1 MHKERGQFLCI
12 LHNIKNVDGWPWRFR
27 TTKFENE
34 LLLSKYYSTNYQS
47 LLLIT
52 LLIIIPITISPAIAC
67 KGLVKRPM
75 IIFGKC
81 HSKPKTIH
89 PKIRTF
95 IINPFDS
102 NSYPLV
108 PQIPP
113 NSLQYPKKFFLCI
126 IHCCTSLFLTPLLIQ
141 WIFFIHS
148 I

>member
-1 MHKERGQFLCI
+1 MCI
-12 LHNIKNVDGWPWRFR
+12 LTIQKNVDGWPWRFHAMN
-27 TTKFENE
+27 FENE
-34 LLLSKYYSTNYQS
+34 LSLSKYYSTNYQS
-47 LLLIT
+47 S
-52 LLIIIPITISPAIAC
+52 LLIILLTIIQITINPAITC
-67 KGLVKRPM
+67 KGFVKRPI

-81 HSKPKTIH
+81 HSKAKNIN
-89 PKIRTF
+89 PKIKILY

-108 PQIPP
+108 PQVPP

-126 IHCCTSLFLTPLLIQ
+126 IHCCASLFLTPLLIQ

>member
-1 MHKERGQFLCI
+1 MHFAQYQKCGRVALEI
-12 LHNIKNVDGWPWRFR
+12 SHYEIKIS
-27 TTKFENE
+27 T
-34 LLLSKYYSTNYQS
+34 LLSKYYSTNYQS

-67 KGLVKRPM
+67 KGLVKIPM

-81 HSKPKTIH
+81 HSKAKIIH
-89 PKIRTF
+89 PKMKILY

-141 WIFFIHS
+141 WIFFVHS
-148 I
+148 IQ

>member
-1 MHKERGQFLCI
+1 MCN
-12 LHNIKNVDGWPWRFR
+12 LHNIKNVDGRPWKFR

-34 LLLSKYYSTNYQS
+34 LLLSKYYSTNYQPFPFTM
-47 LLLIT
+47 LIT
-52 LLIIIPITISPAIAC
+52 IIQITISPAIAC
-67 KGLVKRPM
+67 KGLVNRPI

-81 HSKPKTIH
+81 HSKAKAIRPKM
-89 PKIRTF
+89 KILY

-108 PQIPP
+108 PQVPP
-113 NSLQYPKKFFLCI
+113 NSFQNSKKFLLCI
-126 IHCCTSLFLTPLLIQ
+126 IHCCASLFLTPLIIQ

>member
-1 MHKERGQFLCI
+1 MCI

-95 IINPFDS
+95 IINPFNS

-113 NSLQYPKKFFLCI
+113 NSLQNSKKFLFCI
-126 IHCCTSLFLTPLLIQ
+126 IHCCASLFLTPLLIQ
-141 WIFFIHS
+141 WIFFVHS
-148 I
+148 IQ

>member
-1 MHKERGQFLCI
+1 M
-12 LHNIKNVDGWPWRFR
+12 
-27 TTKFENE
+27 KFENE

-81 HSKPKTIH
+81 HSKAKTIH

-95 IINPFDS
+95 MINPFNS
-102 NSYPLV
+102 N
-108 PQIPP
+108 
-113 NSLQYPKKFFLCI
+113 K
-126 IHCCTSLFLTPLLIQ
+126 LLI
-141 WIFFIHS
+141 S
-148 I
+148 VLLVSSN

>member
-1 MHKERGQFLCI
+1 MHFAQYQKCGRRG
-12 LHNIKNVDGWPWRFR
+12 WRFR

-67 KGLVKRPM
+67 KGLVKRPI

-81 HSKPKTIH
+81 HSKAKNIN
-89 PKIRTF
+89 PKIKILY

-113 NSLQYPKKFFLCI
+113 NSFQNSKKFLLCI

-141 WIFFIHS
+141 WIFFVHS
-148 I
+148 IQ

>member
-1 MHKERGQFLCI
+1 MCI
-12 LHNIKNVDGWPWRFR
+12 LHNTKNVDGWPWKFR

-52 LLIIIPITISPAIAC
+52 LLIIIPITTSPAIAC
-67 KGLVKRPM
+67 KGFVKIPTM
-75 IIFGKC
+75 IFGKC

-102 NSYPLV
+102 NNYPLV

-113 NSLQYPKKFFLCI
+113 NSFQNSKKFLLCI
-126 IHCCTSLFLTPLLIQ
+126 IHCCASLFLTPLLIQ
-141 WIFFIHS
+141 WIFFVHS